1 MVVWQRTLTIYV
13 DVLAEWLLPDE
24 VEYDEVI
31 TDEMVIT
38 ADAWEELRRDVTKHL
53 QSLYHGQPGFPNR
66 FFPQF
71 VYVEWEDK
79 PDKDMN
85 DAG

>member
-38 ADAWEELRRDVTKHL
+38 ADAWEELRSDVTKHL
-53 QSLYHGQPGFPNR
+53 QSLYRGQPGFPNR

-71 VYVEWEDK
+71 VDVGWEDK
-79 PDKDMN
+79 PEKDMN